1 MRGCDPA
8 PGAIAAL
15 GETRVRLFDPSL
27 APGAPSE
34 PIGTVLEPDA
44 ANPQAA
50 RIAVI
55 GGVLTV
61 GRARADGGKVAASE
75 VLSPGDRL
83 TAATLDA

>member
-1 MRGCDPA
+1 M
-8 PGAIAAL
+8 
-15 GETRVRLFDPSL
+15 
-27 APGAPSE
+27 
-34 PIGTVLEPDA
+34 LEPDA
-44 ANPQAA
+44 ASPGAA

-83 TAATLDA
+83 TAAALDA